1 VSQDDGGLWAS
12 ADATQRFRRT
22 ARTALD
28 VLLEHDPAS
37 ATALGDHRF
46 DDRLADWSP
55 AAVDAQLRDLS
66 DATGALDDLDDTAL
80 DPEDAVDLELLRT
93 RLTARQWA
101 LAELSE
107 HRRNP
112 LLTLPGDAIYPL
124 VARDT
129 GDPDERARCLAARLS
144 AVPDALEQA
153 RSLLGPMPRVHV
165 ETAVGQADGAT
176 ALLGAPVDDLLR
188 RAPGRRPEVD
198 AAREVA
204 ARALREHAGWL
215 RQQAEDADGEPRLGE
230 QAFAARLWYSLD
242 TETAPDALLDRAES
256 DLMAVE
262 DRLADLAARL
272 APRLGVTADPP
283 GRVRA
288 VLDVLAD
295 AAPVG
300 DADVLARCRA
310 HLASLTDLVRDHEL
324 VSVPDDAVDVIEMPE
339 VHRGVAVA
347 YCDAP
352 GGLEP
357 TQDGAALP
365 TFLAV
370 APAPAEWPA
379 ERVAS
384 FYREYN
390 DHMLRNLTVH
400 EAMPGHVLQLAHA
413 RRFRGSTPVRA
424 ALWSGPFVEGWA
436 VYAEQLVAD
445 LCEAQAADDLG
456 ALALRAQ
463 QLKMRLR
470 STINAILDVRVH
482 TRGMTEAEAM
492 TLMTER
498 GHQEPGEAAGKW
510 RRALL
515 TSAQLSTYYVGAAE
529 VSALATDLRA
539 ARPGATTCQVHD
551 ELLSHGSPSPRLLR
565 PLLNLI

>member
-1 VSQDDGGLWAS
+1 VSEDDGGLWAS
-12 ADATQRFRRT
+12 AEVTQRFRRT
-22 ARTALD
+22 AREALD

-55 AAVDAQLRDLS
+55 AAVDAQLRELS

-144 AVPDALEQA
+144 AVPEALQQA

-176 ALLGAPVDDLLR
+176 ALLGGPVDDLLR

-215 RQQAEDADGEPRLGE
+215 RERAEEADGEPRLGE

-272 APRLGVTADPP
+272 APRLGVTAVPRD
-283 GRVRA
+283 RVRA

-295 AAPVG
+295 GAPVG
-300 DADVLARCRA
+300 DADVLGRCRA
-310 HLASLTDLVRDHEL
+310 HLASLTDLVRSHAL

-357 TQDGAALP
+357 TQDGASLP

-445 LCEAQAADDLG
+445 LCEAQAPDDLG

-492 TLMTER
+492 ALMTER

-529 VSALATDLRA
+529 VSALAADLRA
-539 ARPGATTCQVHD
+539 ARAGATTRQVHD
-551 ELLSHGSPSPRLLR
+551 ELLAHGSPSPRLLR
-565 PLLNLI
+565 PLLHLA